1 MDGWLSA
8 LGAYS
13 VQVLLVVAA
22 ATAAQALCGLS
33 HPALR
38 LAWWRG
44 VALLCLALPLLA
56 PGPSSMNPATVVFTP
71 SGSDTFAAV
80 PLAAAMRWP
89 SLLIV
94 ILVVG
99 VAIRL
104 GWLLLGA
111 ARLRRLRRGSVPVDL
126 GPEIAE
132 LCLDLAPEAEVRAS
146 PAVRQPVT
154 FGFRRP
160 VILVPERLLSMPVD
174 QRRAVACHEL
184 LHVRRR
190 DWVWILVEEHARAV
204 FWFHPGVWWLLEQ
217 IQISREQLI
226 DRLVVDRLASKRAY
240 MSALLSFVDGGA
252 ALSSTAFIRRHQL
265 RARLRLLSQESPM
278 SRTHLAWTAAA
289 LMLVTVAAAGAARA
303 IPLELPVLT
312 AQSAP
317 RLEIRLAETDP
328 ASGLFRTAVAGS
340 DREIYVHASALA
352 TSADVTSA
360 GVIEWNG
367 TATPVTPRGSA
378 GRAISGFAV
387 AVRFTDAAAAR
398 LAAAAGVHL
407 GRPIAILVD
416 GRVISAPV
424 LRSAIGDAGVISGL
438 SEVESRALAEA
449 LDPAS
454 SQRAPIADAGDAGII
469 PPRPIH
475 QVRPFYTPE
484 AMLAGL
490 AGSVVM
496 SAVVDADGSV
506 GDVVVTRSLDR
517 KYGLD
522 EQAVKAAKGWT
533 FAPGTRG
540 GVPVAVRVML
550 ETEFTMRSS
559 R

>member
-1 MDGWLSA
+1 
-8 LGAYS
+8 
-13 VQVLLVVAA
+13 
-22 ATAAQALCGLS
+22 
-33 HPALR
+33 
-38 LAWWRG
+38 
-44 VALLCLALPLLA
+44 
-56 PGPSSMNPATVVFTP
+56 
-71 SGSDTFAAV
+71 
-80 PLAAAMRWP
+80 
-89 SLLIV
+89 
-94 ILVVG
+94 
-99 VAIRL
+99 
-104 GWLLLGA
+104 
-111 ARLRRLRRGSVPVDL
+111 
-126 GPEIAE
+126 
-132 LCLDLAPEAEVRAS
+132 
-146 PAVRQPVT
+146 
-154 FGFRRP
+154 
-160 VILVPERLLSMPVD
+160 VILVPERLLSMPAD
-174 QRRAVACHEL
+174 ERRAVACHEL

-226 DRLVVDRLASKRAY
+226 DRLVVDRLSSKRAY
-240 MSALLSFVDGGA
+240 MSALLSFADGGA
-252 ALSSTAFIRRHQL
+252 VSSSTAFLRRHQL

-278 SRTHLAWTAAA
+278 SRTPLAWTAAA

-303 IPLELPVLT
+303 IPLDLPVLT

-328 ASGLFRTAVAGS
+328 ASGLSQAAVAGS

-378 GRAISGFAV
+378 GRAISAFAV
-387 AVRFTDAAAAR
+387 AVRFTDTAAAR
-398 LAAAAGVHL
+398 LAAATGVHL

-438 SEVESRALAEA
+438 SEVEARALAEA

-454 SQRAPIADAGDAGII
+454 SPQAPIADAGDAGII

-475 QVRPFYTPE
+475 EARPFYTPE

-506 GDVVVTRSLDR
+506 GDVVVTRSLDQ

-540 GVPVAVRVML
+540 GVPVAVRVTL
-550 ETEFTMRSS
+550 ETEFTVRSS